1 MRDQLLELIRNDNK
15 NKNSNATKLNQ
26 PDKTSRETDTM
37 AKYVNLNRF
46 VLFSGYS
53 RNVAYFF
60 NNDTLDSNELLK
72 QLLHVLSFIGIEVF
86 GVSSDSGGS
95 NRGLFALLRMESN

>member
-53 RNVAYFF
+53 R
-60 NNDTLDSNELLK
+60 LKK
-72 QLLHVLSFIGIEVF
+72 QLSTITQKRVSVPRINDGLSGCTVLHGQKKNISI
-86 GVSSDSGGS
+86 
-95 NRGLFALLRMESN
+95 